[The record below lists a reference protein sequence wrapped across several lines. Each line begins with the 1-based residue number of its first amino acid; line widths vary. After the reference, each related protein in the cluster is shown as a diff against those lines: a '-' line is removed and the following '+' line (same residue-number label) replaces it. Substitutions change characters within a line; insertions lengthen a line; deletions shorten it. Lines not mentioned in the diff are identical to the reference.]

1 MTHARTK
8 TETLTTEIVR
18 EGRYVAEVDVMLIE
32 TDGGWSPYLSLD
44 DAEKLE
50 AVSLALKRADIAAVR
65 TMGARVYELR
75 EVTA

>member
-1 MTHARTK
+1 MKTMTP
-8 TETLTTEIVR
+8 TTEIVR

-50 AVSLALKRADIAAVR
+50 AVSLALKRGDLAAAQRV
-65 TMGARVYELR
+65 GRVYEMVPVAA
-75 EVTA
+75 E

>member
-1 MTHARTK
+1 MKTMTP
-8 TETLTTEIVR
+8 TTEIVR

-50 AVSLALKRADIAAVR
+50 AVSLALKRGDLAAAQKV
-65 TMGARVYELR
+65 GRVYEMVPVAA
-75 EVTA
+75 E

>member
-1 MTHARTK
+1 MKTMTP
-8 TETLTTEIVR
+8 TTEIVH

-50 AVSLALKRADIAAVR
+50 AVSLALKRGDLAAAQKV
-65 TMGARVYELR
+65 GRVYEMVPVAA
-75 EVTA
+75 E